1 MNFIGDKNINIK
13 NNNIYLDILHTGI
26 TNSSINI
33 NKSYQIKKKK
43 TTQKSFF

>member
-1 MNFIGDKNINIK
+1 MGDKNINIK
-13 NNNIYLDILHTGI
+13 NNNIYLDILHTRI

-43 TTQKSFF
+43 PHKNPFSR